1 LAELAEPRSEF
12 EPDGKL
18 EKITRLKKQMEVVQ
32 NDRTET

>member
-1 LAELAEPRSEF
+1 LAELAERRSEV

-18 EKITRLKKQMEVVQ
+18 EEITRLKKQMEVVQ